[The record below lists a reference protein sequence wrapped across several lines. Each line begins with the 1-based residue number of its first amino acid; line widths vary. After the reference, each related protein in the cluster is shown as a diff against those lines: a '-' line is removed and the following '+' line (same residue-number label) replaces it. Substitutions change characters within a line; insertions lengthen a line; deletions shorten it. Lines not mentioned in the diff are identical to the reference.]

1 MLEFLFDNLSVEWVV
16 LIVAFLPMLE
26 SKTAIPLGMSVQI
39 WGDEALSPIMCF
51 LLAVTGSILPSIFII
66 FLAKLIKKRTSGF
79 IYERF
84 ICRFQERYKA
94 NFEKLSSK
102 QSVIKK
108 CMSIALFVAIPLPLT
123 GVYTG
128 SLIAGFSNLKWWQA
142 FISILIG
149 EVISGL
155 IILLL
160 STLFDNSAFYIL
172 LITICLVAI
181 FVVVNLFMQLVNRIK
196 KEKR

>member
-16 LIVAFLPMLE
+16 LIVALLPMLE

-51 LLAVTGSILPSIFII
+51 LLAVIGSVLPSIFII

-84 ICRFQERYKA
+84 ICRVQERYKA

>member
-1 MLEFLFDNLSVEWVV
+1 MLDFLVDNLSVEWVIF
-16 LIVAFLPMLE
+16 IVALLPMLE
-26 SKTAIPLGMSVQI
+26 SKVAIPLGMSMQI
-39 WGDEALSPIMCF
+39 WGNEVLSPIMCF
-51 LLAVTGSILPSIFII
+51 LLAVIGSVLPSVLII
-66 FLAKLIKKRTSGF
+66 MLAKFIKKRTSGF

-84 ICRFQERYKA
+84 VSSVQEKYKSD
-94 NFEKLSSK
+94 FEKLSSK
-102 QSVIKK
+102 QSVVKK
-108 CMSIALFVAIPLPLT
+108 CMSIALFVAVPLPLT

-149 EVISGL
+149 EIISGL
-155 IILLL
+155 VVLLL